1 MESNLSSRQTAPEQL
16 IAFDGL
22 VAIVEPPVSLLDWR
36 LYVLHL
42 KVDSLNTP
50 LTDLAQTIDL
60 WICTRSSRRGWVL
73 HIHQLFP
80 CSKEEDPGQG
90 DTGWPS

>member
-1 MESNLSSRQTAPEQL
+1 VELNLPSRQTAPEQL

-42 KVDSLNTP
+42 KVNPLNIV
-50 LTDLAQTIDL
+50 LTGFTQTIHL
-60 WICTRSSRRGWVL
+60 CICTRSFRRGWVPY
-73 HIHQLFP
+73 IYQLFP
-80 CSKEEDPGQG
+80 CSKEED
-90 DTGWPS
+90 

>member
-1 MESNLSSRQTAPEQL
+1 MVSIMKLNLPSRQTTLEQL

-42 KVDSLNTP
+42 K
-50 LTDLAQTIDL
+50 
-60 WICTRSSRRGWVL
+60 
-73 HIHQLFP
+73 
-80 CSKEEDPGQG
+80 
-90 DTGWPS
+90 